1 MPQSYQEPGRTT
13 DDRLHQQTAS
23 TRVKISKK
31 QGKTRNGH
39 AVTCLPPRKNKRII
53 CINSATTQRVQETPH
68 GECRIK
74 PAGIPPST
82 RMPEKRTGEKKF
94 F

>member
-1 MPQSYQEPGRTT
+1 
-13 DDRLHQQTAS
+13 
-23 TRVKISKK
+23 
-31 QGKTRNGH
+31 
-39 AVTCLPPRKNKRII
+39 LPPRKSKRII
-53 CINSATTQRVQETPH
+53 CINSATTQRFQETPH

-74 PAGIPPST
+74 PAGIAPLT